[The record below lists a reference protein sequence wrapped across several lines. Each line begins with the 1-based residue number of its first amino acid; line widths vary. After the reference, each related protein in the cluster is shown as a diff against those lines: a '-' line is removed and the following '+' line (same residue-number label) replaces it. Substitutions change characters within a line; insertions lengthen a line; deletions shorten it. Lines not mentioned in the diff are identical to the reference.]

1 MEFVVYRKAFKRF
14 SLLVLIGAT
23 LLQIS
28 CGTAVVNRDPNG
40 KRPRIEERK
49 TFSGVKKKVAL
60 LNFFNESPFEN
71 EDLEIHA
78 TEELRLEL
86 SRTGE
91 FLLDPSARK
100 LFGSSKEIY
109 AGGGLKLVQL
119 TRQAKNAGINFII
132 FGRVVDARIRE
143 KSDEIGFVRQT
154 KSYTEA
160 KVEVR
165 VFDVNAGKEI
175 FTEQLQASADD
186 STYRFFASDREDYLS
201 YRRDLMRYGVK
212 VAVRK
217 SVPKIFDLASK
228 LDWVGR
234 VAKIIG
240 TKIYLNAGRDSG
252 INVGDILKI
261 ITEGQ
266 EIFDPETGALI
277 GMSKG
282 DMKGT
287 IEVIDYFGNDGAVA
301 ILHSGGQVLEGDF
314 VQLY

>member
-1 MEFVVYRKAFKRF
+1 MAKN
-14 SLLVLIGAT
+14 LLLSILCLNFLVACGSSV
-23 LLQIS
+23 IS
-28 CGTAVVNRDPNG
+28 RDNKG

-49 TFSGVKKKVAL
+49 QFSGVKKKVAL
-60 LNFFNESPFEN
+60 LPFFNESPFES
-71 EDLEIHA
+71 EDLEVNA

-91 FLLDPSARK
+91 FIVDPTSHK
-100 LFGSSKEIY
+100 LFGNSKEIY
-109 AGGGLKLVQL
+109 VGGGLKLVQL
-119 TRQAKNAGINFII
+119 TRQAKIAGINFII
-132 FGRVVDARIRE
+132 FGRVIDARVRE
-143 KSDEIGFVRQT
+143 KTDEIGLVRQT
-154 KSYTEA
+154 KSYTES

-175 FTEQLQASADD
+175 FTETLQGYADD
-186 STYRFFASDREDYLS
+186 STYRFFSSDREDHLS
-201 YRRDLMRYGVK
+201 YRRDLLRYAVR

-217 SVPKIFDLASK
+217 SVPKVFDLASK

-240 TKIYLNAGRDSG
+240 NKIYLNAGRESG
-252 INVGDILKI
+252 INIGDILKI

-266 EIFDPETGALI
+266 EIFDPETGAHI

-287 IEVIDYFGNDGAVA
+287 VEVIDYFGTDGAIA
-301 ILHSGGQVLEGDF
+301 ILHSGGQVHEGDF
-314 VQLY
+314 VMLY

>member
-1 MEFVVYRKAFKRF
+1 MMIRTL
-14 SLLVLIGAT
+14 SSLVLILTFFLG
-23 LLQIS
+23 S
-28 CGTAVVNRDPNG
+28 CASQVIKRDNQG
-40 KRPRIEERK
+40 RRPRYEERK
-49 TFSGVKKKVAL
+49 SFNGVKKKVAL
-60 LNFFNESPFEN
+60 LPFFNESPFES
-71 EDLEIHA
+71 EDLEINA
-78 TEELRLEL
+78 TEELRMEL

-91 FLLDPSARK
+91 FLIDPMSQK
-100 LFGSSKEIY
+100 LFGTSKEIY
-109 AGGGLKLVQL
+109 VGGGLKFTQL
-119 TRQAKNAGINFII
+119 SRQAKIAGINFVV
-132 FGRVVDARIRE
+132 FGRVIDARVRE
-143 KSDEIGFVRQT
+143 KSDEIGLVRQT
-154 KSYTEA
+154 KSYTES

-175 FTEQLQASADD
+175 FTETSLGYADD
-186 STYRFFASDREDYLS
+186 ATYRFFANDKEEHLQ
-201 YRRDLMRYGVK
+201 YRRDLLRYAVR

-217 SVPKIFDLASK
+217 TVPKIADLASK

-240 TKIYLNAGRDSG
+240 NKIYLNAGRASG
-252 INVGDILKI
+252 INLGDILKI

-266 EIFDPETGALI
+266 EIYDPETGALI

-287 IEVIDYFGNDGAVA
+287 IEIIDYFGDDGTIA

>member
-1 MEFVVYRKAFKRF
+1 MVRKFLCYLFIFHFLFAC
-14 SLLVLIGAT
+14 S
-23 LLQIS
+23 S
-28 CGTAVVNRDPNG
+28 AVVQRDGQG
-40 KRPRIEERK
+40 KRPRVEERK
-49 TFSGVKKKVAL
+49 YFSGVKKKVAL
-60 LNFFNESPFEN
+60 LPFFNESPFES
-71 EDLEIHA
+71 EDLEVNA
-78 TEELRLEL
+78 TEELRQEL

-91 FLLDPSARK
+91 FMIEPSSHK
-100 LFGSSKEIY
+100 IFGSSKEVY
-109 AGGGLKLVQL
+109 VGGGMKLVQL
-119 TRQAKNAGINFII
+119 TRQAKIAGINFVI
-132 FGRVVDARIRE
+132 FGRVIDARVRE
-143 KSDEIGFVRQT
+143 KSDEIGIVRQT
-154 KSYTEA
+154 KSYTES

-175 FTEQLQASADD
+175 FTETLQGYADD

-201 YRRDLMRYGVK
+201 YRRDLIRYAVR

-217 SVPKIFDLASK
+217 SIPKVIELASK

-240 TKIYLNAGRDSG
+240 SKIYLNAGRESG
-252 INVGDILKI
+252 INIGDILKI
-261 ITEGQ
+261 ITEGT
-266 EIFDPETGALI
+266 EIYDPESGALI

-287 IEVIDYFGNDGAVA
+287 IEIVDYFGSDGSIA

>member
-1 MEFVVYRKAFKRF
+1 MVRNLFIILF
-14 SLLVLIGAT
+14 SIQFIT
-23 LLQIS
+23 S
-28 CGTAVVNRDPNG
+28 CGSGVISRDGQG

-49 TFSGVKKKVAL
+49 YFAGVKKKVAL
-60 LNFFNESPFEN
+60 LPFFNESPFES
-71 EDLEIHA
+71 EDLEVNA
-78 TEELRLEL
+78 TEELRNEL

-91 FLLDPSARK
+91 FIVDPSSYK
-100 LFGSSKEIY
+100 LFGTSKEIY
-109 AGGGLKLVQL
+109 VGGGMKLVQL
-119 TRQAKNAGINFII
+119 TRQAKIAGINFVI
-132 FGRVVDARIRE
+132 FGRVIDARVRE
-143 KSDEIGFVRQT
+143 KSDEIGIVRQT
-154 KSYTEA
+154 KSYTES

-175 FTEQLQASADD
+175 YTETLGGYADD

-201 YRRDLMRYGVK
+201 YRRDLLRYAVR

-217 SVPKIFDLASK
+217 SVPKVVEMASK

-240 TKIYLNAGRDSG
+240 NKIYLNAGRDSG
-252 INVGDILKI
+252 INIGDILKI
-261 ITEGQ
+261 ITEGT
-266 EIFDPETGALI
+266 EIYDPETGALI

-287 IEVIDYFGNDGAVA
+287 IEIVDYFGTDGSIA